1 MVSSS
6 CPVIC
11 QGESLTYWEGCL
23 KLADTGAE
31 IPKPN
36 GGEAGFRA
44 SFDAACVVIGMTFP
58 IWKVMDLTGFW
69 QTSCGTA
76 GLLELQCC
84 SRLGH
89 VILDMGG
96 DAWTLGEGGE
106 ASRRL
111 N

>member
-6 CPVIC
+6 CPVVC

-31 IPKPN
+31 ILKSN

-44 SFDAACVVIGMTFP
+44 CFDAACVVIGVTFP
-58 IWKVMDLTGFW
+58 IWKVTDLAGFW
-69 QTSCGTA
+69 RNSYSTA
-76 GLLELQCC
+76 GLLELQSC

-89 VILDMGG
+89 VI
-96 DAWTLGEGGE
+96 
-106 ASRRL
+106 
-111 N
+111 